1 VFLPPKVFWE
11 GVSDPM
17 RVAVVD
23 YGSGNLQSVM
33 QAIRAA
39 VREAGLS
46 HEAVLTDNAAE
57 VARADYVVLPGVG
70 AFADCAAGMRSLPDM
85 PETLERRVREDG
97 CPFLGICVGMQLMAS
112 RGLEDGDTPGL
123 GWMGGEVSALTPS
136 PDGELPRKIPH
147 MGWNSLT
154 FRQEHPVFAGCDD
167 GMAVYFLHSY
177 AFQGSA
183 DVILAETDYGGPVV
197 AAIGRDNMIGL
208 QFHPEKS
215 QNTGQRIMT
224 NWLKWKP

>member
-1 VFLPPKVFWE
+1 
-11 GVSDPM
+11 M

-39 VREAGLS
+39 VRDAGLS
-46 HEAVLTDNAAE
+46 HEAVLTDDAAE

-70 AFADCAAGMRSLPDM
+70 AFADCAAGIRSLPDM
-85 PETLERRVREDG
+85 TQTLERRVLQDG

-112 RGLEDGDTPGL
+112 RGLEDGNTPGF
-123 GWMGGEVSALTPS
+123 GWLAGDVSAITPS
-136 PDGELPRKIPH
+136 PDGLVPRKIPH

-154 FRQEHPVFAGCDD
+154 FVQDHPVFTGCED
-167 GMAVYFLHSY
+167 GMAVYFLHGY
-177 AFQGSA
+177 AFQGEEK
-183 DVILAETDYGGPVV
+183 VILAETDYGGPVV

-215 QNTGQRIMT
+215 QNTGQKIMT
-224 NWLKWKP
+224 NWLQWKP